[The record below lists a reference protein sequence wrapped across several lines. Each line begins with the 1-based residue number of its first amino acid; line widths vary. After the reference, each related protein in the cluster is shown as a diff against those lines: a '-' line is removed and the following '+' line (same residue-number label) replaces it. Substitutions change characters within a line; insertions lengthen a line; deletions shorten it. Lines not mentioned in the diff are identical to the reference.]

1 MATPSESRLF
11 VWANGNF
18 LTAMSCFFAGG
29 NLLTNFGGGGG
40 SGYETF
46 VTLSLVFSI
55 PVSAGEQGQG
65 ARKWGVGAWSVPIL
79 RTTKTRVFV
88 NKQGHSVPIVPH
100 LKVPLFPCSPGSNT
114 RGEVEGL

>member
-1 MATPSESRLF
+1 MTTPSESRLF

-18 LTAMSCFFAGG
+18 LTVMSCFFAGG
-29 NLLTNFGGGGG
+29 NLLTNFGGGGGGGG

-65 ARKWGVGAWSVPIL
+65 ARKGGGGPGLPQFLEQQQKECLS
-79 RTTKTRVFV
+79 TKKKTRAF
-88 NKQGHSVPIVPH
+88 
-100 LKVPLFPCSPGSNT
+100 CA
-114 RGEVEGL
+114 

>member
-18 LTAMSCFFAGG
+18 LTVMSCFFAGG
-29 NLLTNFGGGGG
+29 NLLTDFGGGGG
-40 SGYETF
+40 SGNGYETF

-65 ARKWGVGAWSVPIL
+65 ARKGGGGPGLLQFLEQQQKECLS
-79 RTTKTRVFV
+79 TKKTRAF
-88 NKQGHSVPIVPH
+88 
-100 LKVPLFPCSPGSNT
+100 CA
-114 RGEVEGL
+114 

>member
-18 LTAMSCFFAGG
+18 LTVMSCFFAGG
-29 NLLTNFGGGGG
+29 NLLTNFGGGGGGG

-55 PVSAGEQGQG
+55 PVSAGEQCQG
-65 ARKWGVGAWSVPIL
+65 ARKGGGQRDVVS
-79 RTTKTRVFV
+79 
-88 NKQGHSVPIVPH
+88 H
-100 LKVPLFPCSPGSNT
+100 
-114 RGEVEGL
+114 